1 MTVPISTLDLV
12 REIAPAIRAHA
23 NAAEQA
29 RQLPDEL
36 VRMLVDAG
44 VFRMLMPHSL
54 GGDELDPLT
63 VCRVIEAVAAHD
75 GSTAWCT
82 MIGAANSH
90 FGGLLPVEGAREIF
104 ADRDV
109 VLAAVF
115 RPTGTA
121 QAIEGGYRVNGR
133 WPFASGIMHS
143 QWVGGNC
150 RILDGDK
157 PRLTSSGAPITKLMF
172 VPRAQANVIDT
183 WHAIGLR
190 GTGSHDFEIT
200 DVLVPED
207 RCVWFSDPP
216 VEAGPLYSL
225 PAVTLFAPMIAS
237 VSLGIARSALDNF
250 KELAHVKKP
259 IWFQSVLG
267 TTALTQSQIGQAEG
281 LLGAGRAFLYEAL
294 GDAWASACAGSALS
308 WKQRG
313 MLWLAATQAVT
324 QALQAVDI
332 VYRAAGASS
341 IYTTSALERCLRDIR
356 TASQHI
362 QVMPT
367 NYELVGQ
374 LLLGGDMSTTPW
386 NRDNRGDAV

>member
-1 MTVPISTLDLV
+1 MTGLSSTLDRV
-12 REIAPAIRAHA
+12 RQIAPSIRAHA
-23 NAAEQA
+23 DATERA

-36 VRMLVDAG
+36 VHALIDTG
-44 VFRMLMPHSL
+44 VFRMLMPRSL

-63 VCRVIEAVAAHD
+63 VCRAIEEVAIHD
-75 GSTAWCT
+75 GATAWCV

-90 FGGLLPVEGAREIF
+90 FGGLLPAEGAREIF

-121 QAIEGGYRVNGR
+121 QSVDGGYRVSGR
-133 WPFASGIMHS
+133 WPFASGILHS

-157 PRLTSSGAPITKLMF
+157 PRLTSSGAPVMKLVF

-200 DVLVPED
+200 DVVVPEA

-216 VEAGPLYSL
+216 VERGPLYSL

-237 VSLGIARSALDNF
+237 VSLGIARSALEHF
-250 KELAHVKKP
+250 KELAQVKKP
-259 IWFQSVLG
+259 IWFQSALG
-267 TTALTQSQIGQAEG
+267 TTAVTQSQIGQAEG
-281 LLGAGRAFLYEAL
+281 LLRAGRAFLFEAL
-294 GDAWASACAGSALS
+294 TEAWASACAGSALT
-308 WKQRG
+308 WNQRG
-313 MLWLAATQAVT
+313 MLWLASTQAVT

-362 QVMPT
+362 QVMPS

-374 LLLGGDMSTTPW
+374 LLLGADMSTTAW